1 MREMWL
7 PRGSLHRNNCRGA
20 NDSGLLLSSQEES
33 ARSFVGLSPT
43 PRREDWLSSSCHR
56 RHFSPG
62 PCDSNADFRLQILTR
77 SLQKLCT
84 WLNYSDEFPSLRFLQ
99 SLPSADPSNSN
110 SGRDDDEE
118 SRLRRIGD
126 LVHRAM
132 EVHQILLLEL
142 ELFKHRVDSY
152 QEDLDREQLKKHI
165 EVLALHVVDSASVLE
180 KMRKAVSS

>member
-1 MREMWL
+1 M
-7 PRGSLHRNNCRGA
+7 
-20 NDSGLLLSSQEES
+20 
-33 ARSFVGLSPT
+33 
-43 PRREDWLSSSCHR
+43 
-56 RHFSPG
+56 
-62 PCDSNADFRLQILTR
+62 
-77 SLQKLCT
+77 
-84 WLNYSDEFPSLRFLQ
+84 
-99 SLPSADPSNSN
+99 PSADPSNSN

-126 LVHRAM
+126 LIHRAM